1 MKRFKI
7 SVPLDYIS
15 GHLRAGHLEYE
26 VVAETL
32 EEAIKLAMEEEDDG
46 NGDLIVDD
54 YEVNGCGDIEFSDA
68 YIIEYE
74 ELEDEVVE
82 FEEEV

>member
-1 MKRFKI
+1 
-7 SVPLDYIS
+7 
-15 GHLRAGHLEYE
+15 
-26 VVAETL
+26 
-32 EEAIKLAMEEEDDG
+32 
-46 NGDLIVDD
+46 VDD